1 MVRRLMYMRISAIG
15 QHPNFKEQCKCN
27 CDTCKTC
34 NTVTAP
40 KKRSV
45 NPFALTGWVGA
56 AGIATAVLGGIFH
69 QKTLHKTGEYLGA
82 IAIGAHVSMAIG
94 NRHCHHHHKDIVA

>member
-1 MVRRLMYMRISAIG
+1 MRISAIG
-15 QHPNFKEQCKCN
+15 QRTTFKEQCNCN

-45 NPFALTGWVGA
+45 NPFTLTGWVGA
-56 AGIATAVLGGIFH
+56 AGVATAVLGGIFH
-69 QKTLHKTGEYLGA
+69 QKNLHKAGAYIGA
-82 IAIGAHVSMAIG
+82 IAIGAHVSMAISHKHSH
-94 NRHCHHHHKDIVA
+94 NHHKDIVA